1 MPCMRLRP
9 SLPLT
14 TEWWDP
20 GAETIV
26 PCQRFLPSLADK
38 CRLKHFIPFSFTNVF
53 IFDARVQATAAILR
67 KCQIHRHFSRLYRM
81 QLRVLLLSTL

>member
-38 CRLKHFIPFSFTNVF
+38 CRLKHYVSFSHVNLLTVWTR
-53 IFDARVQATAAILR
+53 AREAAAVLR
-67 KCQIHRHFSRLYRM
+67 K
-81 QLRVLLLSTL
+81 